1 MSLTGLSKF
10 KEGVSKIWELLSL
23 RKGIS
28 LHLQE
33 IRIDYPKT
41 IRGNEKA
48 IISGSEN
55 KQLSWTSRETI
66 SDVERMGQMEDLK
79 ISRNFQGERNFISFQ

>member
-1 MSLTGLSKF
+1 M
-10 KEGVSKIWELLSL
+10 

-33 IRIDYPKT
+33 IRIDYPRK
-41 IRGNEKA
+41 RKA

-66 SDVERMGQMEDLK
+66 SEVERMDQMEDLK
-79 ISRNFQGERNFISFQ
+79 ISRNFQRERNFISFQ